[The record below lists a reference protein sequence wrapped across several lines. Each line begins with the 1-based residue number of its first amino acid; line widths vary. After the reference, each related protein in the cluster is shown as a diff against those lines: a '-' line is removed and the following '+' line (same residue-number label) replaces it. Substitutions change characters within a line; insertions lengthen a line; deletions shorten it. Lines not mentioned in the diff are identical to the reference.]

1 MVQRHSVRPVLSSC
15 RGGQSSAQLHRL
27 RFSRFF
33 PRVVKDVVKVVTS
46 CVGGSELHH
55 SRFSHFF
62 PRIVKDVVKV
72 MTSRVGG
79 SELYHSSFTHLLPG
93 VVKSHSVLSLCR

>member
-1 MVQRHSVRPVLSSC
+1 M
-15 RGGQSSAQLHRL
+15 
-27 RFSRFF
+27 
-33 PRVVKDVVKVVTS
+33 KVTVTS

-62 PRIVKDVVKV
+62 PRMVKDVVKV

-79 SELYHSSFTHLLPG
+79 SELYHSSLTHLLPG
-93 VVKSHSVLSLCR
+93 VVKSHGVLSLTR